1 MAEVATTKQTVGA
14 VGTMAAAAMRPIG
27 KDTVHRLCSGQVVVD
42 LATAVKELVE
52 NSLDAGATNVDIKMK
67 DSGLAGITVSDNGT
81 GIRASDHAT
90 LCRKHWT
97 SKISSFDDLER
108 IGTFGFRGEALS
120 SLCAVATLTV
130 TTSDSAPVGVQLEYD
145 GSGELAAQ
153 TPVARERGTTVQLT
167 GLFAKWPV
175 RLQDLKKNIRR
186 EYMRAVAL
194 VEQYAIISDNARVS
208 LTNQS
213 LRGGTSV
220 AAVRVPQGDRLTRL
234 ATVLGSQAR
243 QHLAALSYEDAEN
256 ALKIDGH
263 ISKPIPE
270 AGRSA
275 ADKQY
280 FYVNGRPCDFARAKR
295 VVNEMYRP
303 LNPTRYPV
311 FAIAISISPAT
322 VDVNLTPDKR
332 TLLLRHESLLL
343 AALREALASVVEP
356 SASAYAV
363 NRVQTRI
370 SPDQIVV
377 RPTAVPG
384 VSRCFVGSGGGAEE
398 GGPGAKGPTG
408 PGLDDASAAMHGAK
422 KQQQSDGAKPTG
434 ARHSSPEMK
443 ENEPPQDTTAPRKE
457 AGAKTHARRLP
468 SCVVDLCKNRMQR
481 DAHGWASV
489 RHRMHAKAARTAQL
503 REDSQTEVPDD
514 VERGGIASDNA
525 SDALSRLI
533 HKHDFS
539 RMHVVGQFNR
549 GFIIARLDHDL
560 YIIDQHASDE
570 KYNFEEL
577 QQRAVIASQPLI
589 RPARLEL
596 SIVDEGVAMAH
607 KDTLMRNG
615 FHIRI
620 DEDGEPGRRV
630 SLLSQPFI
638 DQTLFDQSDL
648 LELVGKLCADP
659 ESMPRCERARKMF
672 ASRAC
677 RKSTMIG
684 DSLSAAQMLAIVR
697 HLSALDHPWNCPH
710 GRPTMRHLHRLS
722 PA

>member
-243 QHLAALSYEDAEN
+243 QHLAAL
-256 ALKIDGH
+256 
-263 ISKPIPE
+263 
-270 AGRSA
+270 
-275 ADKQY
+275 
-280 FYVNGRPCDFARAKR
+280 
-295 VVNEMYRP
+295 
-303 LNPTRYPV
+303 
-311 FAIAISISPAT
+311 
-322 VDVNLTPDKR
+322 
-332 TLLLRHESLLL
+332 
-343 AALREALASVVEP
+343 
-356 SASAYAV
+356 
-363 NRVQTRI
+363 
-370 SPDQIVV
+370 
-377 RPTAVPG
+377 
-384 VSRCFVGSGGGAEE
+384 
-398 GGPGAKGPTG
+398 
-408 PGLDDASAAMHGAK
+408 
-422 KQQQSDGAKPTG
+422 
-434 ARHSSPEMK
+434 
-443 ENEPPQDTTAPRKE
+443 
-457 AGAKTHARRLP
+457 
-468 SCVVDLCKNRMQR
+468 
-481 DAHGWASV
+481 
-489 RHRMHAKAARTAQL
+489 
-503 REDSQTEVPDD
+503 
-514 VERGGIASDNA
+514 
-525 SDALSRLI
+525 
-533 HKHDFS
+533 
-539 RMHVVGQFNR
+539 
-549 GFIIARLDHDL
+549 
-560 YIIDQHASDE
+560 
-570 KYNFEEL
+570 
-577 QQRAVIASQPLI
+577 
-589 RPARLEL
+589 
-596 SIVDEGVAMAH
+596 
-607 KDTLMRNG
+607 
-615 FHIRI
+615 
-620 DEDGEPGRRV
+620 
-630 SLLSQPFI
+630 
-638 DQTLFDQSDL
+638 
-648 LELVGKLCADP
+648 
-659 ESMPRCERARKMF
+659 
-672 ASRAC
+672 
-677 RKSTMIG
+677 
-684 DSLSAAQMLAIVR
+684 
-697 HLSALDHPWNCPH
+697 
-710 GRPTMRHLHRLS
+710 
-722 PA
+722 